1 VLKPYSANTLLFAV
15 EIGGVNKGRV
25 FGTAQLT
32 VHALIMVFVKH
43 LKMKLVVTVTI
54 RIYIWSIRLS
64 RTSIGCDS
72 SESTNTKIKYKIS
85 FIETKTD

>member
-1 VLKPYSANTLLFAV
+1 MAAKSEFSFPFALVDSHARRVLKPYSANTLLFAV
-15 EIGGVNKGRV
+15 EMGGVNKGRV

-54 RIYIWSIRLS
+54 GLFLFP
-64 RTSIGCDS
+64 
-72 SESTNTKIKYKIS
+72 EHH
-85 FIETKTD
+85 